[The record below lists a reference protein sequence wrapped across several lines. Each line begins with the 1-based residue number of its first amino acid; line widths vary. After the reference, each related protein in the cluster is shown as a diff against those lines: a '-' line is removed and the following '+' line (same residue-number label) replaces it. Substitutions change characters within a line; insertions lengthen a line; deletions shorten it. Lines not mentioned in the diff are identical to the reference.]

1 MWIEIKMGNMNFFK
15 VILVIWIIR
24 NIYFIRVILNFK
36 MVDLYDNL
44 LFYKDRSL
52 SGLIFLLDVL
62 EGIFI
67 FGVCVW
73 IFDDVILYVG
83 FGSLFVL

>member
-36 MVDLYDNL
+36 MVDL
-44 LFYKDRSL
+44 
-52 SGLIFLLDVL
+52 
-62 EGIFI
+62 
-67 FGVCVW
+67 
-73 IFDDVILYVG
+73 
-83 FGSLFVL
+83 

>member
-1 MWIEIKMGNMNFFK
+1 
-15 VILVIWIIR
+15 
-24 NIYFIRVILNFK
+24 
-36 MVDLYDNL
+36 MVDLQDNL

-83 FGSLFVL
+83 FGSLFVLQDRNMGVVGDFGLDCDVLQMCGNMI